1 MSRWRRGERETSR
14 VRSGVEA
21 PNDAHDFASV
31 ARLRR
36 VGVVAGFFRR
46 RLSALRRT
54 PLAGVTEDAKIVV
67 EESGSGGA
75 ELDAAPAST
84 TAARAWTFLA
94 RVAAATATSWHMHR
108 ILSGSIARLAS
119 APRTSKWYRRF
130 SSPGGSSGGGGG
142 VRRAGRR
149 SGCTVRTWGRR
160 RRRCARRRR
169 RGRRG
174 ARPGIERAVRARGGE
189 LGDAGREGPRADG
202 LFGGGVV
209 HPAVEPGDG
218 GAAEPRGDGGGDE
231 VARESGRRRGNI
243 GAGDACAERSPA
255 APRVRE
261 RRENER
267 ASGLGRRGAR
277 VYQARPF
284 AVRPRIRE
292 RACASRRPGRW
303 IGRRSAS
310 SPRARAQ
317 ESASALV
324 ARGEVRP
331 PPATRFS
338 RENAADESAL
348 FATSKTTTE
357 GCPPAIVS
365 SERRK
370 SEEPDEAS
378 EAASEEA
385 RFVRSKKS
393 LRRAARSFF
402 ARAFVMMR
410 TM

>member
-1 MSRWRRGERETSR
+1 M
-14 VRSGVEA
+14 
-21 PNDAHDFASV
+21 
-31 ARLRR
+31 
-36 VGVVAGFFRR
+36 
-46 RLSALRRT
+46 
-54 PLAGVTEDAKIVV
+54 
-67 EESGSGGA
+67 
-75 ELDAAPAST
+75 DAAPAST

-108 ILSGSIARLAS
+108 TCRDPSRAWRL
-119 APRTSKWYRRF
+119 RRELKWYRRF
-130 SSPGGSSGGGGG
+130 SSSFGA
-142 VRRAGRR
+142 RRAGAVVSERVGRR
-149 SGCTVRTWGRR
+149 SACTVRTWGRR

-174 ARPGIERAVRARGGE
+174 RAPGIERACARAEGNSRRG
-189 LGDAGREGPRADG
+189 ARGPRADG

-243 GAGDACAERSPA
+243 ARGRRVRGEVARGA
-255 APRVRE
+255 RVRE

-267 ASGLGRRGAR
+267 ASGLGAAAPGVPGETLRRKTADSASEHARRGVRDDGSGDKRVVSAGARAR
-277 VYQARPF
+277 VGVGAR
-284 AVRPRIRE
+284 
-292 RACASRRPGRW
+292 RASGAT
-303 IGRRSAS
+303 A
-310 SPRARAQ
+310 
-317 ESASALV
+317 
-324 ARGEVRP
+324 
-331 PPATRFS
+331 PATRFS

-378 EAASEEA
+378 EAASEDA

-393 LRRAARSFF
+393 RRRAARSFF
-402 ARAFVMMR
+402 ARTFVMMR
-410 TM
+410 AM